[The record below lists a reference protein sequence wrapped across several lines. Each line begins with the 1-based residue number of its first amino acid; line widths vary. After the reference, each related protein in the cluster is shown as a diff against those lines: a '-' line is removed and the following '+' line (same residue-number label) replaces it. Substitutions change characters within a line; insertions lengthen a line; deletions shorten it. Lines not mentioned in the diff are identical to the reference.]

1 MQIRTDDD
9 VYRVDAVWLGP
20 PRATFPWRAR
30 YSSYGVGLIVMVAVM
45 FFQRRLGIPIGFF
58 SVAWALLITVVVV
71 RFVAK
76 RIDEDR
82 PLLEWLTL
90 FVHELRGPR
99 RRTRGEGS
107 TVGTGHVAIE
117 SARPQRALPAG
128 HTDPRAAVATV
139 SDRSGGT
146 GARRVPD
153 DEDRTRRRRRPSR
166 RSWTTRGDRAAPPQ
180 ASGPSPSAGSRETT
194 TTAGDDDGVLHVTAR
209 RADRSPASR
218 ARRPRTRPTG
228 GPRRFG
234 PSARA
239 TTEGSD
245 GPAPDGSRHD
255 EEGDGAAPARS

>member
-1 MQIRTDDD
+1 VQIRTDDD

-30 YSSYGVGLIVMVAVM
+30 YSSYGVGLLVMVVVM

-58 SVAWALLITVVVV
+58 SVAWALLITIVVV

-90 FVHELRGPR
+90 FFHEVRGPR

-117 SARPQRALPAG
+117 PTRPQRALPAG
-128 HTDPRAAVATV
+128 RRDPHAALATV
-139 SDRSGGT
+139 ADRTGGP
-146 GARRVPD
+146 RRAPD
-153 DEDRTRRRRRPSR
+153 EAVGTRRRKRSR
-166 RSWTTRGDRAAPPQ
+166 KRSWTTRSAPP
-180 ASGPSPSAGSRETT
+180 PSPARETRETT
-194 TTAGDDDGVLHVTAR
+194 VTAEDDEAVLHVTAR
-209 RADRSPASR
+209 RADRTPTRS
-218 ARRPRTRPTG
+218 RRPRTRPAS

-234 PSARA
+234 PSARPA
-239 TTEGSD
+239 TDVT
-245 GPAPDGSRHD
+245 PPDGAGTD